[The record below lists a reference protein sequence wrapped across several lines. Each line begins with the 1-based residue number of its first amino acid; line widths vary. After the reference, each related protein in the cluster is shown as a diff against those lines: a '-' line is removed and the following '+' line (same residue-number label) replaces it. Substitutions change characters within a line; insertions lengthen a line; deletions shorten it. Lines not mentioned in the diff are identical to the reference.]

1 MNTNEYRKLHK
12 NAKKCMRLAV
22 WIGVLITLLI
32 LAVVWYVMYDQGIG
46 IPAPEP
52 GAQASGKGL
61 PLYLHLLLGAAAV
74 ALVIYALVSP
84 AVRYRRYS
92 YLIDAEKVIVVEGL
106 WFITREMAPI
116 ERIHQITVKSGPIDR
131 LYGLA
136 KVIAIT
142 AGGTVTIRFLETA
155 LAEEIAGALQSQ
167 IRDIIAEQKAE
178 AEVKQHG

>member
-32 LAVVWYVMYDQGIG
+32 LAVVWYVMYDQGVG
-46 IPAPEP
+46 ITPEP
-52 GAQASGKGL
+52 GAQTSGKGL
-61 PLYLHLLLGAAAV
+61 PLHLHLLLGAAAA

-84 AVRYRRYS
+84 SVRYRRYS

-155 LAEEIAGALQSQ
+155 LAEEIAGGLQSQ
-167 IRDIIAEQKAE
+167 IREIIAEQKAE
-178 AEVKQHG
+178 EEVKQHG